1 MPLFQWSIHE
11 EICFSDH
18 FPIIISFHPS
28 INFSNECPFRPCSYG
43 KADWVRYQELTSNLA
58 EIPSNSDNIN
68 LKVSKFNDII
78 LQASVQTISKCQV
91 KTKCVPW
98 WCNEIA
104 DCITSRKRAFKK
116 YRKNPSI
123 ENFINFKKCR
133 AHARQIVQ
141 TKKSASWLQFLSSID
156 KPLDQKTMWNQL
168 KRLKGKYPYNPITF
182 INNNNFI
189 VSDPHDQADILA
201 QHFSNVSKSLHY
213 DIDFQNY
220 KIFAEQ
226 SAIMNLSDNS
236 ECYNEEFSLLELQ
249 EALKNCKS
257 SAPGYDE
264 ISYPMLQNLTIDS
277 LKILLSIYNQVWTSG
292 TFPDMWKKSIIIPIC
307 KPAKDPKSC
316 KNYRPISLISCV
328 SKTVEK
334 MVNNRLKWI
343 LESENLLDLYQNGC
357 IQKKSTID
365 SK

>member
-1 MPLFQWSIHE
+1 
-11 EICFSDH
+11 
-18 FPIIISFHPS
+18 
-28 INFSNECPFRPCSYG
+28 
-43 KADWVRYQELTSNLA
+43 
-58 EIPSNSDNIN
+58 
-68 LKVSKFNDII
+68 
-78 LQASVQTISKCQV
+78 
-91 KTKCVPW
+91 
-98 WCNEIA
+98 
-104 DCITSRKRAFKK
+104 
-116 YRKNPSI
+116 
-123 ENFINFKKCR
+123 
-133 AHARQIVQ
+133 
-141 TKKSASWLQFLSSID
+141 
-156 KPLDQKTMWNQL
+156 
-168 KRLKGKYPYNPITF
+168 
-182 INNNNFI
+182 
-189 VSDPHDQADILA
+189 
-201 QHFSNVSKSLHY
+201 
-213 DIDFQNY
+213 
-220 KIFAEQ
+220 
-226 SAIMNLSDNS
+226 MNLSDNS